1 MIALRGRTWK
11 RVVRTGLIGRDRVGR
26 GVVDV
31 GRSGLLEMSRDVFV
45 IWRLRTRKVKG
56 SEGEWRMLFAMCL
69 LLWQLESWTGVAYW
83 VIGKL
88 WE

>member
-1 MIALRGRTWK
+1 MTGR
-11 RVVRTGLIGRDRVGR
+11 IGRVRVER

-31 GRSGLLEMSRDVFV
+31 VWSGLLEMSRDVFV
-45 IWRLRTRKVKG
+45 TRRLRKRKAMG
-56 SEGEWRMLFAMCL
+56 SEGEWRMLGGMCL

>member
-1 MIALRGRTWK
+1 M
-11 RVVRTGLIGRDRVGR
+11 
-26 GVVDV
+26 
-31 GRSGLLEMSRDVFV
+31 
-45 IWRLRTRKVKG
+45 G
-56 SEGEWRMLFAMCL
+56 SEGEWRMLGGMCL

>member
-1 MIALRGRTWK
+1 MTGR
-11 RVVRTGLIGRDRVGR
+11 IGRVRVER
-26 GVVDV
+26 GVVDAV
-31 GRSGLLEMSRDVFV
+31 RSGLWVMTDASA
-45 IWRLRTRKVKG
+45 RKAMG
-56 SEGEWRMLFAMCL
+56 SEGEWRMLGGMCL